1 MAKKGEHR
9 ITIGLTCIICKNRN
23 YVSTKNKMET
33 PEKLKLKKFCKH
45 CRKVTEHKEVEKL
58 K

>member
-9 ITIGLTCIICKNRN
+9 MTVALDCTVCKNRN
-23 YVSTKNKMET
+23 YVTQRNKLNT
-33 PEKLKLKKFCKH
+33 IEKLRLEKFCKH
-45 CRKVTEHKEVEKL
+45 CKKTTEHKEESKL

>member
-9 ITIGLTCIICKNRN
+9 ITIGLVCSVCKNRN
-23 YVSTKNKMET
+23 YVTEKNKMET
-33 PEKLKLKKFCKH
+33 PEKLKLNKFCKH
-45 CRKVTEHKEVEKL
+45 CRKVTEHKENPKL

>member
-9 ITIGLTCIICKNRN
+9 IKIGLVCSVCKNRN
-23 YVSTKNKMET
+23 YITQKNKMET
-33 PEKLKLKKFCKH
+33 PEKLKFNKFCKH
-45 CRKVTEHKEVEKL
+45 CRKVIEHKETEKL